1 MLISLDPNG
10 MRGQIDLIA
19 VPWLM
24 TGEKPSAAQSGG
36 YHWVGPDHE
45 AWQRYPEG
53 RTAPRPWVRIVPR
66 PT

>member
-36 YHWVGPDHE
+36 YLRACDVGLC
-45 AWQRYPEG
+45 
-53 RTAPRPWVRIVPR
+53 
-66 PT
+66 